1 MEEVTPSETSE
12 ELRGEENITET
23 EGSVS
28 PEETAESVSPEPIVE
43 PIVDDYPQCSLS
55 DEDVERIAKAISK
68 NIVVT
73 LRGE

>member
-1 MEEVTPSETSE
+1 MGEITSGE
-12 ELRGEENITET
+12 ELREEENITET
-23 EGSVS
+23 GESVS
-28 PEETAESVSPEPIVE
+28 PEAIAESVSPDPV
-43 PIVDDYPQCSLS
+43 VDDYPQCRLS

>member
-12 ELRGEENITET
+12 DLRGEENITEI

-28 PEETAESVSPEPIVE
+28 PEETAESVSPDPV
-43 PIVDDYPQCSLS
+43 VDDYPQCSLS